1 MTTQLSIVLDRV
13 VLADLERER
22 SLAAHADV
30 EHTLRARV
38 AAGIDLVREGG
49 EGLLEWRPISSNSCR
64 LPFEVDD
71 ELLADLERAAAFT
84 GFEKEAVVAT
94 FAESAC
100 CKPLEVI
107 DAELMSA
114 SAVRPMRGGR
124 ATIRDQGRR
133 QVFRAWFDLPGYQL
147 AFISHLGQG
156 RLSQSAIIEEALLAL
171 AQRARDTELVGG
183 MPLSA
188 EARSFA
194 DRVLMLS
201 GRSVKNQA

>member
-22 SLAAHADV
+22 SLAGHPDV
-30 EHTLRARV
+30 EHTLRARI

-49 EGLLEWRPISSNSCR
+49 ESLLEWRPISSNSCT
-64 LPFEVDD
+64 LMLQVDD
-71 ELLADLERAAAFT
+71 EVLHDLERAALFT
-84 GFEKEAVVAT
+84 GFETEAVIAT

-107 DAELMSA
+107 NSELMST
-114 SAVRPMRGGR
+114 SAVRPMRDGR
-124 ATIRDQGRR
+124 ATLKDQGRR

-156 RLSQSAIIEEALLAL
+156 RLSQSAILEEAVLAL
-171 AQRARDTELVGG
+171 AQRARDTAMVGG

-201 GRSVKNQA
+201 GRSISGPA